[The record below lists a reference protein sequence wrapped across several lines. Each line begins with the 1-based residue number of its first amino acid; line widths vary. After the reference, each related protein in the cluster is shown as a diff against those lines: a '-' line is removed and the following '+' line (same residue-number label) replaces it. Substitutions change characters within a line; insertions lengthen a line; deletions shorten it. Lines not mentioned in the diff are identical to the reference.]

1 MAEIESPRKPHAIM
15 ISFHLQGHIIP
26 FVNLAIKLASKGFTI
41 TFVHN
46 EFIHHQI
53 SKSQYNSTQVDI
65 FSEARNSG
73 LDINYTTI
81 SDGFPLEFDRG
92 GNLNQFA
99 ESFLIDFP
107 TRVDEFVG
115 KILHSQSSSSYNYFL
130 IADTLCVWPAKIA
143 KKYNIVNVSFW
154 TEPALVFSL
163 YYHLDLLRKNGHVP
177 ANGLEENITYIP
189 GIQSISTKDFM
200 SYLQGSE
207 STIIHTIMF
216 AAFEEVKNADF
227 ILCNTVQELEAEAVS
242 ALNENQPF
250 YAVGP
255 VFPTDFSESTVARS
269 LLPESDSTE
278 WLKTKSPGSVLYVS
292 FGSLAKI
299 DEHVILEVAEGLLL
313 SEVNFLWVLRPG
325 TVSCDDDEILTVGY
339 KNRIKDQG
347 LIVPWCKQN
356 LVLSNPAIGGFL
368 THCGW
373 NSILESIWC
382 GVPMICYP
390 LFTDQITNRKLVV
403 DDWKIGINLC
413 GGISVSREEVAEK
426 IKILMGGGKS
436 DGLKEEMKSVRNMMQ
451 NALDGSSERNFD
463 QFLKDL
469 KAKILSKTKD

>member
-1 MAEIESPRKPHAIM
+1 MAEIESSRKPHAIM

-26 FVNLAIKLASKGFTI
+26 FVNLAIKLASKGVTV
-41 TFVHN
+41 TFVHL

-53 SKSQYNSTQVDI
+53 IKSQYDSTQVDF

-73 LDINYTTI
+73 LDIHYTTI
-81 SDGFPLEFDRG
+81 SDGFPVEFDRSR
-92 GNLNQFA
+92 NLDQYGK
-99 ESFLIDFP
+99 SFLLDFP
-107 TRVDEFVG
+107 TLVDEFVG
-115 KILHSQSSSSYNYFL
+115 KILHSHSSSSYNYFL
-130 IADTLCVWPAKIA
+130 VADTLCVWTAKIA
-143 KKYNIVNVSFW
+143 RKYHIVNVSFW

-177 ANGLEENITYIP
+177 ANGLQENINYIP
-189 GIQSISTKDFM
+189 GIQSINTKDFM
-200 SYLQGSE
+200 SYLQGPE
-207 STIIHTIMF
+207 STIIHTIIF
-216 AAFEEVKNADF
+216 IGFEEVKSADF
-227 ILCNTVQELEAEAVS
+227 IICNTVQELEAEAVL
-242 ALNENQPF
+242 ALKENQPF
-250 YAVGP
+250 YAIGP
-255 VFPTDFSESTVARS
+255 ICPTDFSTNTVPRS
-269 LLPESDSTE
+269 LLSESDCTE

-292 FGSLAKI
+292 FGSLAKT
-299 DEHVILEVAEGLLL
+299 DEHVILEIAEGLFL

-325 TVSCDDDEILTVGY
+325 IVSYDDDDEILTVGF

-347 LIVPWCKQN
+347 LIVPWCNQN

-373 NSILESIWC
+373 NSILESIWWR
-382 GVPMICYP
+382 VPMICYP

-413 GGISVSREEVAEK
+413 DGLSISREEVAEK

-436 DGLKEEMKSVRNMMQ
+436 NGIKEEMNRAREIMQ
-451 NALDGSSERNFD
+451 TALNGSSERNFD

-469 KAKILSKTKD
+469 TAKFLKK